1 MSFVLDALRK
11 SEHERQ
17 RQLGPGIA
25 ELPAA
30 RPERRPPWALVAIV
44 LLVVLNVAVL
54 GILLL
59 RNTPPAEPAGA
70 SATATPTPPATAPPV
85 TPPLATPALTS
96 SMEVR
101 PLLAEPQP
109 AAETV
114 APPPAPDPTLLP
126 FGATAVPGLRPAAT
140 PEDTAGLPPISALPA
155 TATAGL
161 PQLSMDLHVYTD
173 DPARRA
179 VFINGR
185 RYQRGGVL
193 TEGPTLREIT
203 REGAILDYRG
213 QRFLLPRQ

>member
-30 RPERRPPWALVAIV
+30 RPERRPPWALLAIV

-54 GILLL
+54 GVLLL
-59 RNTPPAEPAGA
+59 RDAPPAEPAGVP
-70 SATATPTPPATAPPV
+70 ATAMEAPAIIAPPV
-85 TPPLATPALTS
+85 TPPPATPAIASLT
-96 SMEVR
+96 EVR
-101 PLLAEPQP
+101 PLLEEPQP
-109 AAETV
+109 AAEAV
-114 APPPAPDPTLLP
+114 APPPAPDPTL
-126 FGATAVPGLRPAAT
+126 VPIA
-140 PEDTAGLPPISALPA
+140 ELPA

-173 DPARRA
+173 DPQRRA

-185 RYQRGGVL
+185 RYQQGGVL

>member
-30 RPERRPPWALVAIV
+30 RPQRRPPWALVAIV

-54 GILLL
+54 AVLLL
-59 RNTPPAEPAGA
+59 RDAPPAEPAGVP
-70 SATATPTPPATAPPV
+70 ATATTTPAAIAPPV
-85 TPPLATPALTS
+85 TPPPATPALTS
-96 SMEVR
+96 LTEVR
-101 PLLAEPQP
+101 PLLEEPQP
-109 AAETV
+109 PAEAV

-126 FGATAVPGLRPAAT
+126 FSAATVPGLRPAAT
-140 PEDTAGLPPISALPA
+140 PEDTAGLP
-155 TATAGL
+155 
-161 PQLSMDLHVYTD
+161 QLSMDLHVFSD